1 MSSPFNFTPSGPYS
15 LMRIGEAWRNQAGLL
30 TLLATFVGMAIL
42 FGIGMATGVPVLM
55 ALFMLAAYVL
65 MLLGIVTAGHQ
76 FMDQAQGRPVTP
88 TVAAFMSSPM
98 VVVRMIGLLLILG
111 VALLAWFI
119 VAAVLL
125 FICKI
130 PGVGGLLLAV
140 VLPVLTF
147 TGALLFLGLYV
158 AWSLSAPA
166 LFEGLP
172 LKRALS
178 QLWAIASH
186 RPLEAFLHL
195 MLLFFVVGFV
205 AALVGGFVGMGF
217 MTTAGLSASILGG
230 GVFGGMGSMM
240 GGMEGGYYGGGPSG
254 SVVYGGLIGAG
265 IVWAVVGVVF
275 GALMLYGLCLTYL
288 KLTSGLNVEE
298 AEAALDSAL
307 AKTREKAQQAADEA
321 RRRAHEMQEAAR
333 QRAEQ
338 ARQRSEPAA
347 PAAPAAAVTPTATP
361 APEATVPPVAAPV
374 AAAAPTHAPA
384 PEERTVIIAPP
395 SPVPPAAPVSGNAA
409 QLACPACH
417 SPITSDD
424 VFCGSCGHKLK

>member
-1 MSSPFNFTPSGPYS
+1 MSSPFNFSPSGPYS

-30 TLLATFVGMAIL
+30 TLLATFVGMAVL
-42 FGIGMATGVPVLM
+42 FGVGMATGVPVLF

-88 TVAAFMSSPM
+88 TLAAFMASPM
-98 VVVRMIGLLLILG
+98 VVLRMIGLLLMLG
-111 VALLAWFI
+111 VALLVWFI

-130 PGVGGLLLAV
+130 PGIGGLLLAV

-240 GGMEGGYYGGGPSG
+240 GGMDGGYYGGPSG

-307 AKTREKAQQAADEA
+307 AKTREKAQQAAEEA

-338 ARQRSEPAA
+338 ARQRNEQAA
-347 PAAPAAAVTPTATP
+347 PPAAATPVTPPASGTAVPPMGAAPMP
-361 APEATVPPVAAPV
+361 APAPI
-374 AAAAPTHAPA
+374 PAPA
-384 PEERTVIIAPP
+384 PEERTVIMTPP
-395 SPVPPAAPVSGNAA
+395 APVSGNAA

>member
-1 MSSPFNFTPSGPYS
+1 MSSPFNFSPSGPYS

-30 TLLATFVGMAIL
+30 TLLATFVGMAVL
-42 FGIGMATGVPVLM
+42 FGVGMATGVPVLF

-88 TVAAFMSSPM
+88 TLAAFMASPM
-98 VVVRMIGLLLILG
+98 VVLRMIGLLLMLG
-111 VALLAWFI
+111 VALLVWFI

-130 PGVGGLLLAV
+130 PGIGGLLLAV

-240 GGMEGGYYGGGPSG
+240 GGMDGGYYGGPSG

-307 AKTREKAQQAADEA
+307 AKTREKAQQAAEEA

-338 ARQRSEPAA
+338 ARQRNEQAA
-347 PAAPAAAVTPTATP
+347 PPAAATPVTPPASGTA
-361 APEATVPPVAAPV
+361 VPPMGAAPV
-374 AAAAPTHAPA
+374 PAPAPIPAPAPA
-384 PEERTVIIAPP
+384 PEERTVIMAPP
-395 SPVPPAAPVSGNAA
+395 SPAPPPAPVSGNAA